1 MKVTFFILPLLLI
14 IIFAI
19 SKLYSQEVVSPDSIN
34 TIHQQ
39 LVDSSSNNSFVNI
52 FSALLTPLI
61 ALFVAYIA
69 WQQHRTNKQKLKLDL
84 FDRRFEVYEAT
95 KKYLAKIGAKD
106 DVTRDDLVNFN
117 IETNKSY
124 FLFGNDIQEY
134 LNELHSKGV
143 ILHSLNKKLRTDKLS
158 QDEREEVIEK
168 EGKNFEWLTDQLT
181 KSKDI
186 FGKYMRFKR

>member
-1 MKVTFFILPLLLI
+1 M
-14 IIFAI
+14 
-19 SKLYSQEVVSPDSIN
+19 
-34 TIHQQ
+34 
-39 LVDSSSNNSFVNI
+39 
-52 FSALLTPLI
+52 I

-181 KSKDI
+181 KSKDV
-186 FGKYMRFKR
+186 FGKYMRFKK